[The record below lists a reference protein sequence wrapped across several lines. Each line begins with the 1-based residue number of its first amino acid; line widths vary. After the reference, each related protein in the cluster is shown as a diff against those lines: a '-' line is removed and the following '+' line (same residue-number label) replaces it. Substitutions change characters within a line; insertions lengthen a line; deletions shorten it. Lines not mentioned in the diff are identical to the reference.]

1 MPTTVDGFSP
11 TLTGV
16 GDRLGACSGETPQL
30 RSFTDEA
37 VRWTLYVDLG
47 GSRPSFAGGEAIPA
61 IYELL
66 FHWNRSESA
75 RERGVSVL
83 SVGLKMLDLEFSR
96 ANQP

>member
-11 TLTGV
+11 TLIGV

-47 GSRPSFAGGEAIPA
+47 GSRPCKAGGEVIPA

-66 FHWNRSESA
+66 FHWNRSQSA
-75 RERGVSVL
+75 RERLVSVV
-83 SVGLKMLDLEFSR
+83 SIEKK
-96 ANQP
+96 